1 MMRATARSS
10 GAARGAVAAQLVGV
24 GGVGGDGGGV
34 WAGGL
39 LAQGG
44 DAYVVGVGAGER
56 RGVRRG
62 GAAGDQGP
70 APAMLRARTWTW
82 CAVLL
87 ASPAMVAVVPAA
99 AVGTDHSPPE
109 GRYRIW

>member
-1 MMRATARSS
+1 MTVPAGGDQARWSLRVLPCAS
-10 GAARGAVAAQLVGV
+10 WAVAARR
-24 GGVGGDGGGV
+24 
-34 WAGGL
+34 
-39 LAQGG
+39 
-44 DAYVVGVGAGER
+44 VGAP
-56 RGVRRG
+56 GVAAG
-62 GAAGDQGP
+62 VAVAAGDQGP

-82 CAVLL
+82 CAVSL